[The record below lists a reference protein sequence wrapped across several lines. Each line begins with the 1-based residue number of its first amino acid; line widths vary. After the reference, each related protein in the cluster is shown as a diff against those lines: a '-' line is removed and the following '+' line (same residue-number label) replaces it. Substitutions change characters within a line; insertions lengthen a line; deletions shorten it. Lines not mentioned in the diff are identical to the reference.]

1 MKLSIIVPVYNTES
15 YLPHCLESIASQ
27 GFGDFEVLLIDD
39 GSSDGSAAIC
49 DAYSAADP
57 RFKVVHTPNGGV
69 SKARNIALQMA
80 AGEWILFIDSDDTIA
95 PDTLSIVDEGEGC
108 DFIQFGYNKVRN
120 GEITYRSPLPTE
132 SLTLSGEEYCR
143 ARYYHSG
150 ICGYFIRR
158 SILEE
163 HNILFPTHIRYGED
177 QAFIL
182 NLLLHVRACR
192 VVSRHGYNY
201 LDNPSSA
208 MNSAWSRGRIDNFLH
223 TIEEVATYAHKQG
236 ITLPPLHR
244 YMLHRFAK
252 SYMWQTT
259 KLTRTSEDIRVT
271 RARYRECLERLKA
284 NDYGLRRYD
293 SILLIIA
300 LLTIYKTRLKR

>member
-27 GFGDFEVLLIDD
+27 GFGDIEVLLIDD
-39 GSSDGSAAIC
+39 GSTDGSAAIC

-80 AGEWILFIDSDDTIA
+80 AGEWVLFIDSDDTIA
-95 PDTLSIVDEGEGC
+95 PDTLSIVEQGEGC
-108 DFIQFGYNKVRN
+108 DFIQFGYNKVCN

-182 NLLLHVRACR
+182 NLLLHVCACR
-192 VVSRHGYNY
+192 VVNRHCYNY

-259 KLTRTSEDIRVT
+259 KLTRTSEDIRAT
-271 RARYRECLERLKA
+271 RARYRECLKRLKA